1 MERKIKMDR
10 SSIGTRMKSYEDVQ
24 KTYLTRRM
32 PVIIRVDGNAFHTF
46 TRGFDRPF
54 DSIMTE
60 AMQRTMKYMCENISG
75 CVLGYTQSDEITLL
89 LIDYK
94 KKNQDAWFGYVKR
107 KVETISASMATMAF
121 NEAFA
126 DVLTEKM
133 TEEIANAKNN
143 EEINNIRNHY
153 WKYMK
158 KCGKAMFDSRAFNIP
173 EFEVINE
180 FIWRQ
185 QDCTRNSIQSVGH
198 ANFSDKKMH
207 KKNMSEIQ
215 DMLML
220 EKGINWNDFPIFLK
234 RGSCCFKEDYF
245 IPEDEL
251 PENHR
256 NNLKPRTL
264 DTDED
269 EYGVWRSRWVIDKEI
284 PIFTQ
289 NKKYVTK
296 CIPGYNERR

>member
-24 KTYLTRRM
+24 KTCLTRRM

-54 DSIMTE
+54 DSIITE
-60 AMQRTMKYMCENISG
+60 VMQRTMKYMCENISG

-133 TEEIANAKNN
+133 TEEIAKAKNN
-143 EEINNIRNHY
+143 EEINNIKNHY

-158 KCGKAMFDSRAFNIP
+158 KCGKAMFDSRAFNVP
-173 EFEVINE
+173 EFEVVNE

-198 ANFSDKKMH
+198 ANFSDKRMH

-264 DTDED
+264 DPDED

-296 CIPGYNERR
+296 CIPGYIERR